1 MLAEPRGPD
10 TDAVQFAIDVEPLR
24 VEVSAVLD
32 AESAENGL
40 GYKDR
45 GISMRE
51 GGSWIATVWR
61 NGDGG
66 DTLEVTCTRGVGTRW
81 QVAMVPLTAERP
93 MYVLNWPSKNFQSML
108 RAAVSDLGT

>member
-1 MLAEPRGPD
+1 MHF
-10 TDAVQFAIDVEPLR
+10 TIDVEPLR
-24 VEVSAVLD
+24 LEVSAVLD

-61 NGDGG
+61 
-66 DTLEVTCTRGVGTRW
+66 
-81 QVAMVPLTAERP
+81 ER
-93 MYVLNWPSKNFQSML
+93 
-108 RAAVSDLGT
+108 